1 MNELLGCRPKER
13 SPSLAPGPLV
23 FTVWS
28 FYDGGRRPSQWPAY
42 NLGDDDGGS
51 RPSQWPAD
59 ALEHEF
65 ALGPVLSTLLRSIGL
80 NLGAN
85 MTILLRIGVRIVQEI
100 LQGKRSARSVNQ
112 GENDTPV

>member
-1 MNELLGCRPKER
+1 MRGCLYDRWHGVCTRTTSWDATPAP
-13 SPSLAPGPLV
+13 SP
-23 FTVWS
+23 
-28 FYDGGRRPSQWPAY
+28 Y
-42 NLGDDDGGS
+42 NFGDDDCGS

-59 ALEHEF
+59 DLEHPF
-65 ALGPVLSTLLRSIGL
+65 AFGPVMSRLLRSIGL

-100 LQGKRSARSVNQ
+100 LQGERSARSVNQ